1 MFHLQIYLNMS
12 TIIKIDFNPKEADW
26 IYIQNWLK
34 EEDHNSGKGF
44 YCNKRIIQNA
54 FQNHGM
60 VIISVDKKAIGFVTW
75 YYSTKYSARIDITEI
90 HPDYRK
96 FGYGR
101 VLINHLLQYFAAKN
115 IYTVDLE
122 CAPVSS
128 VHFWK
133 KFKFKEFPKY
143 DSSESKKIE
152 LYKILVDTLKP
163 IISNTNTTEVIELWN
178 DDPYET
184 KDLEPALI
192 WKLGY
197 IKGTKRLKKPIISLC
212 CVTHRRIRWR
222 KGNDVFYDGEIEHFE
237 KLKIQDERYLII
249 E

>member
-26 IYIQNWLK
+26 IYVQNWLK

-60 VIISVDKKAIGFVTW
+60 AIISVDKKAIGFVTW
-75 YYSTKYSARIDITEI
+75 YFNAEYSARIDITEI

-101 VLINHLLQYFAAKN
+101 VLINHLLQYFAAQN

-133 KFKFKEFPKY
+133 KFKFCAFPPNVS
-143 DSSESKKIE
+143 DTSEKVE
-152 LYKILVDTLKP
+152 LYKILIDSSRPVRSKVDA
-163 IISNTNTTEVIELWN
+163 NEVVELWN
-178 DDPYET
+178 GEPFETDDQNPYRT
-184 KDLEPALI
+184 
-192 WKLGY
+192 WKLEY
-197 IKGTKRLKKPIISLC
+197 IKGTRILKKPIIC
-212 CVTHRRIRWR
+212 PCDFDWRIRWR
-222 KGNDVFYDGEIEHFE
+222 KGSEVFYDE
-237 KLKIQDERYLII
+237 KVKRFKRIKTQDGRYLII